1 LKAIQIILALGLIL
15 IVILYFRRFHSRL
28 LDRLSVLSLGLV
40 GIVMVVMPEWTTALA
55 HFVGVGRGADLVSYF
70 GLVSLLF
77 ICLLV
82 YSKIRSL
89 ESELTNLA
97 RTVAIEH
104 VHRPPKLADASASPS
119 AKEEGVSELP
129 FRRDPNEPESATRLR
144 SGRCE
149 S

>member
-1 LKAIQIILALGLIL
+1 MKAIQIILALGLIL

-104 VHRPPKLADASASPS
+104 VHRPPKPADAPASRPRGKREFQSYHSA
-119 AKEEGVSELP
+119 EN
-129 FRRDPNEPESATRLR
+129 PNEPES
-144 SGRCE
+144 CH
-149 S
+149 